1 MVEWTSAAE
10 VFTSF
15 QERGQKTS
23 DNTSITI
30 SPLTPSTKY
39 VFQVAM
45 VTQEGQG
52 AEVRTVVT
60 TEEEVGGTIS
70 LLSTGQ
76 YGYIPLHL
84 RSVPQTNWHISRY
97 VS

>member
-1 MVEWTSAAE
+1 MVEWTSAAG

-45 VTQEGQG
+45 VTPEGQG

-70 LLSTGQ
+70 LLSTVQ
-76 YGYIPLHL
+76 YGHYIYVLFL
-84 RSVPQTNWHISRY
+84 RQIGNSHS
-97 VS
+97 